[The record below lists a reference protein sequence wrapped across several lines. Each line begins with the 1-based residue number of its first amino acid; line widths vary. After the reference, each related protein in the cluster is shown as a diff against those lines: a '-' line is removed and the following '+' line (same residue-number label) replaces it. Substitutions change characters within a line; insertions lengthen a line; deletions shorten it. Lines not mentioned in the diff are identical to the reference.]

1 MFQLFLW
8 VQKMMELNNFIFC
21 ANGHVH
27 VLGNGPSSFTSSTN
41 TPWYANK
48 VVGSGHSGMCLCRQ
62 ILKRKVARSRFR
74 PSIFWKFMGWSSKGS
89 DYFGREQ
96 FAYGGVVL
104 SGQTTRDTG
113 HFGLFPTR
121 KITPFK
127 WRSPNLWWP
136 WIHYSRVT
144 NGELNGWQMSEI
156 SCFVLK
162 SNDIKK
168 QLKCQALTICW
179 ITSRF
184 EFIIVE

>member
-1 MFQLFLW
+1 MA
-8 VQKMMELNNFIFC
+8 MCMC
-21 ANGHVH
+21 
-27 VLGNGPSSFTSSTN
+27 
-41 TPWYANK
+41 
-48 VVGSGHSGMCLCRQ
+48 SGMAPLLLPAAPTPLDMQ
-62 ILKRKVARSRFR
+62 IKWWDLATLGCAYVDR
-74 PSIFWKFMGWSSKGS
+74 SSKGKLRARAS
-89 DYFGREQ
+89 VQASFGSSWDGHQKEVDYFGREQ

-144 NGELNGWQMSEI
+144 NGELNGRQMSEI